1 MRWRS
6 NMRPLPSGA
15 SWSAPIAPAL
25 PLPDPCNYSNELTF
39 GMYVRSKCCMHVRAR
54 CRWRIFSALQREAPG
69 TSPHFARAHYGLKK
83 RFLIRNANGSGP
95 HRSTKQEAPAAHI
108 MNNCAGATPAAVR
121 QFVGIPGRKAPE
133 LVPAAVRQFMGS
145 PRACVK
151 TKTPLFNFP
160 RRSAV

>member
-1 MRWRS
+1 M
-6 NMRPLPSGA
+6 
-15 SWSAPIAPAL
+15 SAPAAAGGSSQLSSVKLRERP
-25 PLPDPCNYSNELTF
+25 
-39 GMYVRSKCCMHVRAR
+39 
-54 CRWRIFSALQREAPG
+54 RISR
-69 TSPHFARAHYGLKK
+69 ARAHYGLK
-83 RFLIRNANGSGP
+83 
-95 HRSTKQEAPAAHI
+95 KQEAPAAHI

-160 RRSAV
+160 RRSAF